1 MNKIKTN
8 LKKMLTCL
16 TLVIAMLVTT
26 IPAHAAG
33 PEDWYS
39 GKGPEENIRVT
50 NNNLTPVKTI
60 KNTGTLTIKYLTLP
74 CKPGYTHCS
83 CSDCEPWSYPPVKA
97 TVQIR
102 EAYTGRVLASS
113 TTGEMDLHAQV
124 SAHVQAGTK
133 VQIFFDVSTKDGYQ
147 RPGAY
152 RKAHFSYYYTLY

>member
-1 MNKIKTN
+1 MLKVLIVEDNIFQNKQITNYISQKNEN
-8 LKKMLTCL
+8 LK
-16 TLVIAMLVTT
+16 VYYIAYTYKEAISIIKKEIVDIIIL
-26 IPAHAAG
+26 
-33 PEDWYS
+33 DL
-39 GKGPEENIRVT
+39 
-50 NNNLTPVKTI
+50 NLPDI
-60 KNTGTLTIKYLTLP
+60 
-74 CKPGYTHCS
+74 S